1 LLWAQTAMAM
11 TIWSFDLPA
20 TATASQSPPYPVVA
34 TLTLTQTA
42 DGVQF
47 VLDPNEESPG
57 FLANAAD
64 GFIERIDYVYT
75 GPKLKL
81 DTFRNDD
88 GAIDGFHFE
97 RNPNRMDSG
106 YRADEF
112 FISVDFPSRRD
123 PERFTPDQTR
133 VWTVLGATLSQFTD
147 TFATANSKPTPISG
161 ILSVTGYSLRGKRLS
176 HKRPTPS
183 NWVHTVES
191 VPQPG
196 ASPLLSIGVLA
207 LGAKILRRA
216 RPRFHSGPT
225 GGRAHEDP

>member
-1 LLWAQTAMAM
+1 M

-20 TATASQSPPYPVVA
+20 TATPSQSSPYPVVA
-34 TLTLTQTA
+34 TLTLTQTV

-64 GFIERIDYVYT
+64 GFIDRIDYVYT

-81 DTFRNDD
+81 NSFRNDD

-133 VWTVLGATLSQFTD
+133 VWTVLGATLSQFTG
-147 TFATANSKPTPISG
+147 TFATANNKPTPISG

-176 HKRPTPS
+176 SKKLGSMKPTPS
-183 NWVHTVES
+183 NWVHTVPE
-191 VPQPG
+191 PG

-207 LGAKILRRA
+207 FGAQILRIA
-216 RPRFHSGPT
+216 RRRDQP
-225 GGRAHEDP
+225 GRAHEDP